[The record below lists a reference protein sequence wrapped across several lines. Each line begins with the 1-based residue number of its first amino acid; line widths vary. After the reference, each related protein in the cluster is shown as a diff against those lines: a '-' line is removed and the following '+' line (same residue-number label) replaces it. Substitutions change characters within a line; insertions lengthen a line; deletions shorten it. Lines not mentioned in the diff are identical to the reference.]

1 MCLCVSLCLCRYVH
15 CKFIYRGGLGDNEE
29 CAFRRWFRH
38 IGDLRSMF
46 PSANLLD
53 VSANCY
59 KTVRRTIMK
68 ELGFNKDSTSLIVR
82 SPDKSN
88 IKYYVKKIDSSVE
101 MFMQWSLDSLELE
114 DFPRTIIY
122 ATSVK
127 QVSDLY
133 NYLCCENPALSLKV
147 HMFHSE
153 TPDEKKS
160 DIIKMLQDGDS
171 KLKLI
176 IATSALG
183 MDIDFVNCQAVIL
196 YGIPPTTTYLVQ
208 EVGRIGRD
216 GKDSIAMLLFNKFH
230 LQHTHANMKHI
241 YTTQSF

>member
-1 MCLCVSLCLCRYVH
+1 
-15 CKFIYRGGLGDNEE
+15 
-29 CAFRRWFRH
+29 
-38 IGDLRSMF
+38 
-46 PSANLLD
+46 
-53 VSANCY
+53 
-59 KTVRRTIMK
+59 MK

-101 MFMQWSLDSLELE
+101 MFMQWSLDYLELE
-114 DFPRTIIY
+114 DFLRTIIY

-216 GKDSIAMLLFNKFH
+216 GKDSIALLLFNKFH
-230 LQHTHANMKHI
+230 LQHTHASMKHV
-241 YTTQSF
+241 YTTQSC